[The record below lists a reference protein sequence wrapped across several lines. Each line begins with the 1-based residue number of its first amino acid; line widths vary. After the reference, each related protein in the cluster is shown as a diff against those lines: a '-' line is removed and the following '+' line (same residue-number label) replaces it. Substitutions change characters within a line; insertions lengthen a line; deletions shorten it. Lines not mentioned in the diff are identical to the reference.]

1 VCAAAACSADDTSR
15 APEVRGSLGQELFGA
30 LCDRVGAQALH
41 EDLTGASY
49 QNVCHPVNGVFS
61 NTVDVSL
68 LPTQIVGQAD
78 ASDDPS
84 ADRAAAVARI
94 ERLAAYRDGPLGLIA
109 AFDATFPDES
119 IAVKDLANAD
129 PTQSCNAAGQ
139 GSLHAELQNLLARF
153 TPLYN
158 DRTLPHASEA
168 FASIVSAF
176 AGSPDA
182 QGSYAHF
189 DSRAG
194 YRPIDL
200 AVGAGR
206 PIISYPKLR
215 ELTNAT
221 LSLVSPDS
229 TPYDPNA
236 RTDANGNRIPTP
248 GAAHAQMAELVTV
261 AQAELANET
270 ADPVPSPLVLASNHD
285 ATANRS
291 VLNRPRTDLE
301 VLQSILFAEDPT
313 FAVGGPTAS
322 SPAYVTLRDPRG
334 YAAVASVASA
344 LPAPFVAGPDGLPA
358 VDALGAFMTTG
369 PAVPPPFRTFEVAEA
384 PSWTR
389 DAFGRALSSGKPIY
403 DTIDMHQTYLSTLLG
418 HVRGAIGGTS
428 LVDSNPANN
437 HETLMNALA
446 GAYVLLGTRS
456 PNTTRTYANGTTVT
470 YDAFPPSPSPLGD
483 LVYALGQILA
493 DPSADPTL
501 ALASTLMAQ
510 NAPDM
515 ARLVGATIW
524 SKDQANANTTAKIPA
539 TSTFW
544 DELIA
549 NVIIPMA
556 QDTSLGPSHNRL
568 LEDILLAF
576 AQPASQGLSKALAS
590 QAAYLDDISYDRTD
604 VNGPVVN
611 VTTKTSDP
619 PKTPVV
625 RTQPDATANRSDLQ
639 RFAQL
644 VHDTN
649 GVTMCNK
656 EGALLHAVL
665 SPALSANACASTAG
679 NDGQLCLA
687 PDTSCACGGGR
698 PFHECEVF
706 KIDNLAT
713 FYLDS
718 IVGKASLYFRNKLVR
733 EGAGTGPGGIGAA
746 SVAVIEDSSGLGL
759 DPACAPG
766 ATGGTCNAD
775 KYNDTPTNPTGPGAP
790 GFWDPSPTVWNP
802 TVTPPTLLRPKPA
815 WIHRQVG
822 FDLVGDSPTSAG
834 PNYLTNH
841 FLSDLQGT
849 QIGTSVCPVRTIPDP
864 CSGDPNCGTAADADV
879 ATGGM
884 VSGLRSCASGDWLW
898 QRDGDTLFLLEENG
912 FLAALT
918 PLANAFV
925 SHGREDLFSG
935 LMEVL
940 HKHWQTAAGAAA
952 SPDECKLATN
962 ASGQTTTCAQDGA
975 DTYEPLL
982 STILGSDLLPA
993 LSHITSVAAGL
1004 RLPMCS
1010 VIDPVMHTCT
1020 TAGAPLSGIGVL
1032 AAATRALVDP
1042 AVAKSFKLTDSTGIT
1057 TSLRNDGTTN
1067 PQVTPLYLLLEA
1079 LNEVDAAFA
1088 NDAQA
1093 NPTATPSRQADW
1105 KSARSQLVDELFA
1118 VSNATAANQDA
1129 GSTSAE
1135 AFADPSLPKI
1145 APVLIDTVRA
1155 QLLARCGSA
1164 ETNGT
1169 CAWARGSVAAAR
1181 AGTPVTALWNEM
1193 VGAIGRPTF
1202 AATLDLLDAIRS
1214 NAGGRAAEEDLLQYL
1229 ASPTSTDAV
1238 NDVEAL
1244 TELLTTAHD
1253 LFQVLPDDAN
1263 LVPFYPVLAA
1273 GFAPT
1278 PAFAGGNGPGP
1289 TVIDATTALL
1299 SRVAGQAFDAH
1310 GHEICANELDPNGV
1324 LNVALA
1330 NLVKPMPDATGTASV
1345 TPLEVMVDAIAA
1357 VNRTGAST
1365 SSPLAT
1371 PLAPAD
1377 YAAISSQVN
1386 EFLTDPERGLE
1397 QFYAIVRQGTE
1408 TGTP

>member
-1 VCAAAACSADDTSR
+1 M
-15 APEVRGSLGQELFGA
+15 RGSLGQELFGA

-41 EDLTGASY
+41 EDLTGDSY
-49 QNVCHPVNGVFS
+49 RNVCHPVNGTFS
-61 NTVDVSL
+61 NTVDVTL

-84 ADRAAAVARI
+84 ADRAAAIARI
-94 ERLAAYRDGPLGLIA
+94 ERLASYRDGPLGLIA
-109 AFDATFPDES
+109 AFDATFPDQS
-119 IAVKDLANAD
+119 LAVKDLTNAD

-139 GSLHAELQNLLARF
+139 GSFHTELENLLVRF

-158 DRTLPHASEA
+158 DRTLPHTSEA
-168 FASIVSAF
+168 LASIVSAF
-176 AGSPDA
+176 AGSSAA

-206 PIISYPKLR
+206 PILSYPKLR
-215 ELTNAT
+215 ALTNAT

-236 RTDANGNRIPTP
+236 PKDSSGNRIPTP
-248 GAAHAQMAELVTV
+248 GAAHAQLAELVTV

-270 ADPVPSPLVLASNHD
+270 VDPLPSPLVLVSSHD

-291 VLNRPRTDLE
+291 VLDRPRTDLE
-301 VLQSILFAEDPT
+301 VLQSILFAEDAT
-313 FAVGGPTAS
+313 FAAAGGPTG
-322 SPAYVTLRDPRG
+322 PAFVTLRDPRG
-334 YAAVASVASA
+334 YAAVAPVASA

-358 VDALGAFMTTG
+358 VDALGAFMSSG
-369 PAVPPPFRTFEVAEA
+369 PAVPPPFRTFEIAEA
-384 PSWTR
+384 PSWKR
-389 DAFGRALSSGKPIY
+389 DAFGRALSPSAQPIY
-403 DTIDMHQTYLSTLLG
+403 DTIDIHQTYLSTLLG
-418 HVRGAIGGTS
+418 HVRGMTGGTS
-428 LVDSNPANN
+428 LVDSNPADN

-446 GAYVLLGTRS
+446 GAYVLFGTRT
-456 PNTTRTYANGTTVT
+456 PNTTRTYADGTSVT
-470 YDAFPPSPSPLGD
+470 YDAFPPAPSPLGD
-483 LVYALGQILA
+483 LVYALGQMLA
-493 DPSADPTL
+493 DPTADPTL
-501 ALASTLMAQ
+501 ALASTLMSQGASQ

-515 ARLVGATIW
+515 ARVVGATIW
-524 SKDQANANTTAKIPA
+524 SKNQANADMAAKIPA

-544 DELIA
+544 DDLIS
-549 NVIIPMA
+549 NVVIPMA
-556 QDTSLGPSHNRL
+556 QDTSLGAGGNRL
-568 LEDILLAF
+568 LEDILTAF
-576 AQPASQGLSKALAS
+576 AQPASEGLSKALAS
-590 QAAYLDDISYDRTD
+590 QAAYLDDISYDRTQ

-619 PKTPVV
+619 PKTSVN
-625 RTQPDATANRSDLQ
+625 RGQPDAAANRSDLQ

-656 EGALLHAVL
+656 EGAILHAVIA
-665 SPALSANACASTAG
+665 PTLSANACGSTAG
-679 NDGQLCLA
+679 NDGQLCLS
-687 PDTSCACGGGR
+687 PDTACTCGGGR

-746 SVAVIEDSSGLGL
+746 SVAVIENSSGLGQ

-766 ATGGTCNAD
+766 ATGGTCNVD
-775 KYNDTPTNPTGPGAP
+775 KYNDTPTNPTGPGVP
-790 GFWDPSPTVWNP
+790 GFWDPSTTVWNP

-841 FLSDLQGT
+841 FLIDLQGT
-849 QIGTSVCPVRTIPDP
+849 QIGTSVCPVRTIADP
-864 CSGDPNCGTAADADV
+864 CSGDPNCGTTADADV
-879 ATGGM
+879 APGGM
-884 VSGLRSCASGDWLW
+884 VSGLRTCASGDWLS

-912 FLAALT
+912 FLTAIA

-925 SHGREDLFSG
+925 SHGREDLFAG

-940 HKHWQTAAGAAA
+940 HKHWQGAAGAAA
-952 SPDECKLATN
+952 SPDECKLTTN
-962 ASGQTTTCAQDGA
+962 SSGQTTSCSQDGA

-982 STILGSDLLPA
+982 STIFGSDLLPA
-993 LSHITSVAAGL
+993 LNHITSVAGGL
-1004 RLPMCS
+1004 TIPTCS

-1020 TAGAPLSGIGVL
+1020 TAGTPLSGIGVL

-1042 AVAKSFKLTDSTGIT
+1042 AVAKAFKLTDSTGTT

-1088 NDAQA
+1088 RDAQSSAGA
-1093 NPTATPSRQADW
+1093 NPNAMPSRQAAW
-1105 KSARSQLVDELFA
+1105 KSGRSQLVDELFA
-1118 VSNATAANQDA
+1118 VKSASPTNQDA
-1129 GSTSAE
+1129 GAPGAE

-1145 APVLIDTVRA
+1145 APVLIDTLRA

-1164 ETNGT
+1164 ETTGT
-1169 CAWARGSVAAAR
+1169 CAWARGSVAAAK

-1202 AATLDLLDAIRS
+1202 AATIDLLDAIRA

-1229 ASPTSTDAV
+1229 ALPTSTDAV

-1244 TELLTTAHD
+1244 TELLMTTHD
-1253 LFQVLPDDAN
+1253 LFQVLRDDTN

-1273 GFAPT
+1273 GLAPT
-1278 PAFAGGNGPGP
+1278 PAFAGGTGPGP

-1299 SRVAGQAFDAH
+1299 SRVAGQAFDTQ

-1324 LNVALA
+1324 LNLALA
-1330 NLVKPMPDATGTASV
+1330 NLVKPMPDANGAASV
-1345 TPLEVMVDAIAA
+1345 TPLEVMLDAIAG
-1357 VNRTGAST
+1357 VNRTGPST
-1365 SSPLAT
+1365 SSPLAS

-1397 QFYAIVRQGTE
+1397 QFYAIVRQGTR
-1408 TGTP
+1408 